1 MTAQKITRRN
11 MLKLLGVTTA
21 GAALAA
27 CAAPAAAP
35 KAAEPEQKTE
45 EQPAAKEAAPQGE
58 TKVVLMYNANE
69 ISDQEIADFN
79 TKYAPIV
86 IERIDTDLVKFFSM
100 VAAGTQVD
108 GVRLYGVNIPVYVTK
123 KVTMDLTDYFKGS
136 SVVKVD
142 DLFPVNDMFVYKGK
156 RYGMVKDWSP
166 DVSIWINKKVWGEMG
181 VPVPEDPTQKITYQ
195 EWRELAPKL
204 MKKQGD
210 QIIIF
215 GTNFEPH
222 TNPLFW
228 ATTTFEPPATLFNA
242 DFTKMAL
249 KDNPTT
255 LEAIKFFTDWQL
267 EKTIPSVLTGFATA
281 GGWSG
286 PDWQA
291 AQAAAVQWG
300 YWFSGMAE
308 SDKVKGEDIMMM
320 RAPQWGPNYTNP
332 TVSGCGMFLNSKTP
346 VPDAAWKMFEWF
358 MGEEPAQNRSKSGW
372 GVPGLKSML
381 PLMPVDKP
389 WRKATYDMVQWELE
403 NSKVP
408 VMTFSPYLA
417 PDTFA
422 ATWTKYHDQ
431 YIKGEMA
438 FDAFVDNV
446 EKECNTAI
454 QEGMDAAGV

>member
-11 MLKLLGVTTA
+11 MLKLLGATTA

-45 EQPAAKEAAPQGE
+45 EQPTAKEAAPQGE
-58 TKVVLMYNANE
+58 TKVILMYNANE
-69 ISDQEIADFN
+69 ISDPEIADFN
-79 TKYAPIV
+79 KKYAPIV

-142 DLFPVNDMFVYKGK
+142 DLFPVNDMFVYGGK

-181 VPVPEDPTQKITYQ
+181 VPVPEDPTQAITYQ

-215 GTNFEPH
+215 GTDFEPH

-308 SDKVKGEDIMMM
+308 SDKVNGEDIFMM
-320 RAPQWGPNYTNP
+320 RAPQWGPELRQP
-332 TVSGCGMFLNSKTP
+332 DCLGLRHVPQQQDARPGRCVEDVRVVHGRRAGPEPLQERLGRARPEEHAAADAGRQAVAQGDLRHGAVGVGELQGAGDDVQP
-346 VPDAAWKMFEWF
+346 VPGA
-358 MGEEPAQNRSKSGW
+358 GHLRSHLDQ
-372 GVPGLKSML
+372 VPRS
-381 PLMPVDKP
+381 V
-389 WRKATYDMVQWELE
+389 
-403 NSKVP
+403 
-408 VMTFSPYLA
+408 
-417 PDTFA
+417 
-422 ATWTKYHDQ
+422 H
-431 YIKGEMA
+431 
-438 FDAFVDNV
+438 
-446 EKECNTAI
+446 
-454 QEGMDAAGV
+454 